1 MTQQATL
8 EFGIHLTT
16 PGDQVA
22 FDIGWD
28 HAHHALVPPAE
39 LLLEGSPV
47 AQGWRAGRA
56 VFGRRT
62 RAASRLLRLWLEL
75 RLQAWREGRAFET
88 TQVTPHF
95 LGQIEVGT
103 CPVTRRTL
111 GGARDGVDA
120 PVIVR
125 LCEHAGYAAGNL
137 VMMSRAAAQARAGCS
152 LEKAWNHSQRL
163 ERGAAPVV
171 QGLDAAAWAR
181 LATLISFTTV
191 LPHARVQRLPLR
203 VLPPNRVRLL
213 NAAQGLQALLTLHLA
228 APGWSQRARA
238 LADVLPQ
245 PSLRQDFNLFVAA
258 LAPRLLEALRAEGE
272 RARRT
277 ALEDAW
283 ADIRVHRRWQLLVS
297 QLSEHDCEQLRD
309 RLAHQGI
316 AGHQVQVL
324 APDAATEGWALTP
337 LPAPLAAV
345 PGLRRRHAQ
354 RQTLPAAAPTA
365 RPQRRADDARAA

>member
-8 EFGIHLTT
+8 EFGIRLAT

-75 RLQAWREGRAFET
+75 RLRAWREGQVFET

-95 LGQIEVGT
+95 LGQIETGT

-111 GGARDGVDA
+111 GGARDGADA

-125 LCEHAGYAAGNL
+125 LCEDAGYAAGNL
-137 VMMSRAAAQARAGCS
+137 VVLSREAAQARSGCS
-152 LEKAWNHSQRL
+152 LEEAWSRSQQL
-163 ERGAAPVV
+163 ERGVAPSLH
-171 QGLDAAAWAR
+171 GLDADAWAR
-181 LATLISFTTV
+181 LVTLMSLTTV
-191 LPHARVQRLPLR
+191 LPHARAQRLPMR

-213 NAAQGLQALLTLHLA
+213 NAAQGLQALLTMHLA

-245 PSLRQDFNLFVAA
+245 QSVRQDFNLFVAA
-258 LAPRLLEALRAEGE
+258 LAPRLLEAQRADSE
-272 RARRT
+272 RGRRE

-297 QLSEHDCEQLRD
+297 QLSERDCEQLSD
-309 RLAHQGI
+309 HLARQGI
-316 AGHQVQVL
+316 AGHQVRVL
-324 APDAATEGWALTP
+324 AVDAATDGWALPP
-337 LPAPLAAV
+337 LPTAPAVV
-345 PGLRRRHAQ
+345 PGLRRRQTQ
-354 RQTLPAAAPTA
+354 RRTPPTLPTAAAP
-365 RPQRRADDARAA
+365 QRRSGDARAA